1 VPFPK
6 RPELEFFCSLL
17 VLNLPLWRVTGKSEV
32 ETLKLRI
39 RPATR
44 ADIPA
49 MVALARS
56 SATAPQWSAA
66 QYEQILALPKQEEC
80 PGATGGTPTPR
91 GSNEPGAGQFTRVVM
106 VIEERSVL
114 QGFAV
119 AREIDQEWELENIA
133 VASSARRRGLGAQ
146 LLGEFLD
153 FARRQGAKSVCL
165 EVRESN
171 RAACSLYVKCAF
183 IESGHRKSYYSD
195 PEEDAIL
202 YRLDFA

>member
-1 VPFPK
+1 M
-6 RPELEFFCSLL
+6 
-17 VLNLPLWRVTGKSEV
+17 
-32 ETLKLRI
+32 

-49 MVALARS
+49 MVALAKS

-66 QYEQILALPKQEEC
+66 QYEQMLALPKQEEC
-80 PGATGGTPTPR
+80 PGAAGGTPTSRSRHER
-91 GSNEPGAGQFTRVVM
+91 GPGRFTRVAM
-106 VIEERSVL
+106 VIEEGSVL

-119 AREIDQEWELENIA
+119 AREIDHEWELENIA
-133 VASSARRRGLGAQ
+133 VASSARRRGLGTH

-153 FARRQGAKSVCL
+153 FARRQGAKSVYL

-171 RAACSLYVKCAF
+171 RAARSLYVKCAF

-195 PEEDAIL
+195 PVQDAVL
-202 YRLDFA
+202 YRLDFP

>member
-1 VPFPK
+1 MAG
-6 RPELEFFCSLL
+6 
-17 VLNLPLWRVTGKSEV
+17 NSEV

-66 QYEQILALPKQEEC
+66 QYEQMIALPKQEEC
-80 PGATGGTPTPR
+80 LGVAGGTPTPR
-91 GSNEPGAGQFTRVVM
+91 WRHEAGARHFTRVAM

-119 AREIDQEWELENIA
+119 AREIDHEWELENIA

-146 LLGEFLD
+146 LLGEFLE
-153 FARRQGAKSVCL
+153 FARRQGAKSVYL

-171 RAACSLYVKCAF
+171 RAARSLYVKCAF